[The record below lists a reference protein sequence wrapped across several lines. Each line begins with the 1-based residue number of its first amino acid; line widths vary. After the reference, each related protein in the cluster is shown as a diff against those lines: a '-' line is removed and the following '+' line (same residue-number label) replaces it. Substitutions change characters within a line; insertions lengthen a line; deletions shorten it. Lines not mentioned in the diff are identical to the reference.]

1 MLPPESQT
9 TQPTASDFTEIRS
22 VVEVIEDKKGEAVR
36 ILDVRG
42 KSTITDYLILATATS
57 EPHIKAL
64 KAAVEGRLK
73 EDGVRVRGE
82 DREVGSGW
90 IVVDVFDFMVHLQTR
105 EMRDFYSLDKL
116 WKDADEVQ
124 L

>member
-90 IVVDVFDFMVHLQTR
+90 IVVDVFDFMVHLQTQ

-116 WKDADEVQ
+116 WKDAEEVQ